1 MNEKRLKRISEGKSR
16 LSSII
21 GGNYLYVDKTVYI
34 LKILNLPSSYIFLSR
49 PRRFGK
55 TLLVD
60 TFENVF
66 KGNKDLFK
74 DLFIYDKWG
83 FDPFP
88 VLRLSLNSFSFDK
101 EDNFRNNLDAYMR
114 DIAADCGI
122 DDLTLFDKER
132 PESYLTGLIRA
143 LYMKHQEKVVILIDE
158 YDYPLTDAPSDLAD
172 YVTRYLSNF
181 YMPLKIYEEYIQF
194 CFITGIVRFTNLS
207 IFSKLNNLKDISE
220 MEDMAGLCGYTEEE
234 FNTYFTPYVHSYL
247 KDKEMPQEEI
257 VRKIKSYYDG
267 YAFSPDCGVR
277 VFNPVSIAAFF
288 NNDLKF
294 DNYWVSSGSVSNLNS
309 IVSSHIDFFI
319 DEKNFVISRTSAKIF
334 EAVAFKKSNVQPSA
348 VYSYMLQAGYLTI
361 DSVDDSGN
369 LVLRYP
375 NEEVA
380 STVNAFLLRT
390 KLHAGDSLSEQMV
403 LRIKESLYT
412 ENIDLLFRQYRNL
425 FASIPHQANRN
436 VNEGT
441 FESVFLSTLRIIG
454 FDVKG
459 EESVSSGD
467 CDMTVAV
474 SNRLVYVFEFKVN
487 ETAETALQQIKDKK
501 YYAKYMKEDARIHL
515 IGVQFSKKERNI
527 VEWAEDLILV

>member
-1 MNEKRLKRISEGKSR
+1 
-16 LSSII
+16 
-21 GGNYLYVDKTVYI
+21 
-34 LKILNLPSSYIFLSR
+34 
-49 PRRFGK
+49 
-55 TLLVD
+55 
-60 TFENVF
+60 
-66 KGNKDLFK
+66 
-74 DLFIYDKWG
+74 
-83 FDPFP
+83 
-88 VLRLSLNSFSFDK
+88 
-101 EDNFRNNLDAYMR
+101 
-114 DIAADCGI
+114 
-122 DDLTLFDKER
+122 
-132 PESYLTGLIRA
+132 
-143 LYMKHQEKVVILIDE
+143 
-158 YDYPLTDAPSDLAD
+158 
-172 YVTRYLSNF
+172 
-181 YMPLKIYEEYIQF
+181 
-194 CFITGIVRFTNLS
+194 
-207 IFSKLNNLKDISE
+207 
-220 MEDMAGLCGYTEEE
+220 
-234 FNTYFTPYVHSYL
+234 
-247 KDKEMPQEEI
+247 MPQEEI

-334 EAVAFKKSNVQPSA
+334 EAVAFKKRNVQSSA

-515 IGVQFSKKERNI
+515 IGVQFSKTERNI
-527 VEWAEDLILV
+527 AGWAEDLILV